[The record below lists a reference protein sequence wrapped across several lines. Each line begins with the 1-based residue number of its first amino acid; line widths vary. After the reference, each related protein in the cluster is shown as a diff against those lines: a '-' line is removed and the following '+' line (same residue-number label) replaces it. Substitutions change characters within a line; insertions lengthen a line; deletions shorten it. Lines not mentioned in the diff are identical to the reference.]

1 MKSNDPISQ
10 ITVSGRRSECSEKSR
25 GLLAVP
31 GAGPVPAGR
40 GGAAAPEPRVWYS
53 PKGNRAPS
61 GPPSCAQRAA
71 AASAEIKKDGA
82 AWPSRGC
89 AASLARWRW
98 GTDGGR
104 GAGSDVAMKLLSRRR
119 ILVKKVAWSWLGAKD
134 HALKARD
141 TETQHRQSPLSSP
154 DNSRHLH
161 GDWLIPP
168 VYISETEV
176 TLNYWESREAR
187 NLLDILSRSL
197 ALEKPKSGHT

>member
-71 AASAEIKKDGA
+71 AAASAEIKKDGA

-134 HALKARD
+134 HALKARQQQTLTWRLVNSSCLHLRNRSD
-141 TETQHRQSPLSSP
+141 LELLGKQRGPKSP
-154 DNSRHLH
+154 RHPLQIL
-161 GDWLIPP
+161 GLGKAQVRSYLIP
-168 VYISETEV
+168 
-176 TLNYWESREAR
+176 
-187 NLLDILSRSL
+187 
-197 ALEKPKSGHT
+197 SGLGASYAA